1 MVDRERKIYLKQQEI
16 KVGFGSTGK
25 TTRIEDSYQV
35 IEIDNNHKEAEE
47 FLSSIPFP

>member
-16 KVGFGSTGK
+16 KVGFGSAGK